1 MVEKLRSLGV
11 VPFSEE
17 KVDPPVEIGGSW
29 KVESG
34 KNGSGGMSY
43 ASVVRKN
50 ECLAEETI
58 WL

>member
-43 ASVVRKN
+43 ASVVRKK
-50 ECLAEETI
+50 ECLAE
-58 WL
+58 